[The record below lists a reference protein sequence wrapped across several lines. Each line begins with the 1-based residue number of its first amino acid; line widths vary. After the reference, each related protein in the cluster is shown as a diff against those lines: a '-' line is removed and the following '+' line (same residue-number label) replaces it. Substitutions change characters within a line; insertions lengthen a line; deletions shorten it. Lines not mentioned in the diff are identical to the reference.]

1 MKIRIISDIHA
12 DINKNDSP
20 YDFGDDFVICCGDV
34 SGDRISTERW
44 IKNNIKKGIIIGGNH
59 LGYNEVTFDE
69 KDTLIYSIKY
79 LQDKFKDSPVYFL
92 ENQSVEIEDVIFVGC
107 ILFTDF
113 NLFNHEDVCKMMAHK
128 KMNDYRYVKVIDG
141 NKLRKITATDQQK
154 LHYESKK
161 FIEKV
166 CDENPSKK
174 IIVISHHAPSS
185 KSIPVPYKH
194 STLSAAYASNLEEL
208 VLKYKNLKLWCHGHM
223 HTNCNYKLHGTKVIC
238 NPRGYYNENPEFDP
252 NGIIVD
258 TKRLWGRYELL

>member
-1 MKIRIISDIHA
+1 M
-12 DINKNDSP
+12 
-20 YDFGDDFVICCGDV
+20 
-34 SGDRISTERW
+34 
-44 IKNNIKKGIIIGGNH
+44 
-59 LGYNEVTFDE
+59 
-69 KDTLIYSIKY
+69 
-79 LQDKFKDSPVYFL
+79 
-92 ENQSVEIEDVIFVGC
+92 
-107 ILFTDF
+107 
-113 NLFNHEDVCKMMAHK
+113 
-128 KMNDYRYVKVIDG
+128 
-141 NKLRKITATDQQK
+141 
-154 LHYESKK
+154 
-161 FIEKV
+161 

-258 TKRLWGRYELL
+258 TKRL